1 MKKFFLSLYP
11 QIFAMQRLSFL
22 PFSILCLFLISCSNS
37 DDNEDLTTSVNKNG
51 SVESS
56 ITVAPLDSTHH
67 VLTTRHKVWVHDT
80 VYKTIEYRDTLP
92 SLGNEITTAEN
103 ENGDTKTVNVKKDYE
118 VYITVK

>member
-1 MKKFFLSLYP
+1 MLSLYP

-56 ITVAPLDSTHH
+56 ITVAPLDSLHH

-103 ENGDTKTVNVKKDYE
+103 KDGDTKTVNVKKEYE
-118 VYITVK
+118 IYITVK